1 MSKPAPAAA
10 RLDSPAV
17 RFPLALI
24 PAAALALLGCIAPNA
39 PSCEPEGPDA
49 CRIETVRVRGAD
61 RTFVVSQRG
70 ALDCS
75 AGPVAVV
82 LAFHGIGDTGSGLR
96 SYLGLEEALNHRALA
111 VYPDG
116 QVQADSWGNSGW
128 AYDAQGA
135 DVAFFDAILARLGE
149 DPCLDTARVFSVG
162 HSLGGKMVEALSCH
176 RPGVHRGYGQ
186 VAAGLA
192 PGDGCASPGA
202 VWITHGKDDATVPYA
217 EGQRGLA
224 RWAARNG
231 CASPEGQTF
240 SLDACSPLAG
250 CPADAPVVWC
260 PSNVQKWRSHAPPD
274 FAPSELAAFFS
285 ARF

>member
-1 MSKPAPAAA
+1 M
-10 RLDSPAV
+10 RL
-17 RFPLALI
+17 PLPLLTL
-24 PAAALALLGCIAPNA
+24 AAALVGCIAPNA

-75 AGPVAVV
+75 AGPVPVV
-82 LAFHGIGDTGSGLR
+82 LAFHGIGDTGAGLR
-96 SYLGLEEALNHRALA
+96 SYLGLDEALGHWALVA
-111 VYPDG
+111 YLDG
-116 QVQADSWGNSGW
+116 QVQADTFGNSGW
-128 AYDAQGA
+128 AYGAEGA
-135 DVAFFDAILARLGE
+135 DVAFFDAALARLAE

-176 RPGVHRGYGQ
+176 RPEVHRGYGQ
-186 VAAGLA
+186 IAAGLA
-192 PGDGCASPGA
+192 PGGGCSAPGA

-217 EGQRGLA
+217 EGRQGLA

-231 CASPEGQTF
+231 CEAPEGQSF
-240 SLDACSPLAG
+240 PLDACTPLSG
-250 CPADAPVVWC
+250 CPAGAEVVWC
-260 PSNVQKWRSHAPPD
+260 PSTVKKWRSHAPAD
-274 FAPSELAAFFS
+274 FTAEELARFFT